1 MKQNS
6 KVIVHHILKLSNDIF
21 RAIKFSMP
29 PVWLTSDM
37 TLAQLRVLLLL
48 HTEGASRMS
57 VIASSIG
64 TTLSTVTGTVDI
76 LVKKEMVV
84 RRDDPQ
90 DRRLVICDLSAKG
103 QEMMSSMWTLG
114 QQQLERLLDGLS
126 IEELQKADEIAEIL
140 LRNVKS
146 STDSA

>member
-1 MKQNS
+1 
-6 KVIVHHILKLSNDIF
+6 
-21 RAIKFSMP
+21 
-29 PVWLTSDM
+29 M

-90 DRRLVICDLSAKG
+90 DRRLVICDLSTKG